1 MYCECVD
8 VCIYIFSN
16 IGSMILQQYEN
27 EYIHTRVCENARTSS
42 QPPFLS
48 HTHAH
53 IYIYVG
59 QFGCVRPTEQLQKKK
74 VAVSKEIDA
83 LERNPMPQWPS
94 AVSKAAITMCMHV
107 KMILY
112 M

>member
-16 IGSMILQQYEN
+16 IGSMILQQHEN
-27 EYIHTRVCENARTSS
+27 EYIHTCVCENARTSS

-59 QFGCVRPTEQLQKKK
+59 QFGCEANGT
-74 VAVSKEIDA
+74 VAKEKSSSF
-83 LERNPMPQWPS
+83 EGN
-94 AVSKAAITMCMHV
+94 
-107 KMILY
+107 
-112 M
+112 

>member
-1 MYCECVD
+1 
-8 VCIYIFSN
+8 
-16 IGSMILQQYEN
+16 
-27 EYIHTRVCENARTSS
+27 
-42 QPPFLS
+42 
-48 HTHAH
+48 
-53 IYIYVG
+53 
-59 QFGCVRPTEQLQKKK
+59 VRPTEQLQKKK